1 MLLETMV
8 DLMGGRQVIKEP
20 IGNSLDFLE
29 LCHREQIPIDALRSI
44 QRLMRFTNK
53 EMSDILGISESTL
66 QRRFQAK
73 GTLSKDEAE
82 KTFHIAKVIARGME
96 VYGSLEDFSRFLHSA
111 SRALGG
117 KKPIELMGS
126 SIGRDELLH
135 LLGRIEWGMYS

>member
-1 MLLETMV
+1 
-8 DLMGGRQVIKEP
+8 MGGRQVIKEP
-20 IGNSLDFLE
+20 IGNSLDFME
-29 LCHREQIPIDALRSI
+29 LCRRGQIPIDALRSI
-44 QRLMRFTNK
+44 GRLMRFTNK

-82 KTFHIAKVIARGME
+82 KTFHIAKVIARGRE
-96 VYGSLEDFSRFLHSA
+96 VYGNLEDFSSFLHAA
-111 SRALGG
+111 SRALGE

-135 LLGRIEWGMYS
+135 LLGRIEWGIYS